1 MLPTTT
7 TQSQSTIRLPIKSPT
22 SCKFI
27 SWTSFLINPYKN
39 LLFYFTWTQL
49 FISILWSNNY
59 LLLECSSFR
68 WRLKRVI
75 PTVQIASP
83 DALVNG
89 RSARVECRPNISW
102 GGPKSDSEGCPEF
115 KKEAEVINIEKET
128 LYLSSLFKIACPTR
142 TWHSDSPFYW
152 DVALITPQ
160 VAFQSAFQT

>member
-1 MLPTTT
+1 MLPRQQLSPRV
-7 TQSQSTIRLPIKSPT
+7 QSDYLSRVPQVVNLFPG
-22 SCKFI
+22 
-27 SWTSFLINPYKN
+27 
-39 LLFYFTWTQL
+39 LLFLSIISKTFFFYITRTHL

-59 LLLECSSFR
+59 LPLECSSFR

-89 RSARVECRPNISW
+89 RSARVERRPNISW

-115 KKEAEVINIEKET
+115 KKEAEVINIKKT
-128 LYLSSLFKIACPTR
+128 LYLSSLFQIACPTR